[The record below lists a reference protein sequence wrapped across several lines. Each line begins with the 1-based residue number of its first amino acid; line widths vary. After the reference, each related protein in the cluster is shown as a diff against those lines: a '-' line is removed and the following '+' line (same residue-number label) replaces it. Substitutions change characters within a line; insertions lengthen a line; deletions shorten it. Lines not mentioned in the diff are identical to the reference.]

1 MDIFAT
7 VVVPVV
13 VSFLGVLFG
22 AHIAGRWQMRADAMS
37 RFMQCRLDAY
47 AALEDALK
55 DFNVQI
61 SNADAREM
69 HRAINSAELV
79 ASDKTYALLQE
90 LHQYISA
97 ADRVRLPSVH
107 DFNQVRRALMHSM
120 RDDIY
125 SYPKLR
131 ERRHHTDGA

>member
-69 HRAINSAELV
+69 HRAINSAEL
-79 ASDKTYALLQE
+79 DNALEAYLK
-90 LHQYISA
+90 A
-97 ADRVRLPSVH
+97 
-107 DFNQVRRALMHSM
+107 RAYLSG
-120 RDDIY
+120 RTDEY
-125 SYPKLR
+125 LR
-131 ERRHHTDGA
+131 HLALD